1 MKEDLIMKSNHVSI
15 TMAVFTVI
23 KVILAGEE
31 PITAFQTCFR
41 MRTLTNMLFDMGM
54 SPEEIFNAL
63 PKDEESL

>member
-23 KVILAGEE
+23 KVILAGEK
-31 PITAFQTCFR
+31 PITAIQTCFR
-41 MRTLTNMLFDMGM
+41 MRALTNMLFDMGM

-63 PKDEESL
+63 PQDQDSL

>member
-15 TMAVFTVI
+15 TKAVFTVI

-31 PITAFQTCFR
+31 SITAIQTCFR
-41 MRTLTNMLFDMGM
+41 MRTLTNMLFDMGL

-63 PKDEESL
+63 PQGQDSL